1 MILDNKFN
9 LRLQEDFCREEKSVR
24 SMTNESL
31 TQEASPKVSSTNPST
46 DKNSAVTPTF
56 NNTTLNCEIKKLVE
70 KAKNNPI
77 SVDDINNLSQKI
89 VIHKLKNNNISISA
103 PVKKSTNRI
112 VKNSS
117 MKRKANLKGETSPP
131 IAKNTSNSVDTDPIN
146 SIDMETTESPE
157 DKITK
162 QLKSLESTIVELNK
176 VIENL
181 TRQNNQHRVLK
192 YDTKNGPK
200 EYEITGGVP

>member
-1 MILDNKFN
+1 M
-9 LRLQEDFCREEKSVR
+9 DF
-24 SMTNESL
+24 
-31 TQEASPKVSSTNPST
+31 
-46 DKNSAVTPTF
+46 
-56 NNTTLNCEIKKLVE
+56 
-70 KAKNNPI
+70 
-77 SVDDINNLSQKI
+77 
-89 VIHKLKNNNISISA
+89 KLKTIKRKNLESNISA

-117 MKRKANLKGETSPP
+117 MKRKANLEGETPPP

-162 QLKSLESTIVELNK
+162 QLKSLESTIVEQNK

-181 TRQNNQHRVLK
+181 TRQNNQQHK
-192 YDTKNGPK
+192 M
-200 EYEITGGVP
+200 ITSLQAPIHTRPRSSILSCE